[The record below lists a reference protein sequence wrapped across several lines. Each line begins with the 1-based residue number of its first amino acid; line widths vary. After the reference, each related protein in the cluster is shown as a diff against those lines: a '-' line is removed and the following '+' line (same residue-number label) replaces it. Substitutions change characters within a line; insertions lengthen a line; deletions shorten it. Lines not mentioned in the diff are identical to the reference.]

1 MSRGDFVN
9 PGAFMKGIYN
19 LTLMKI
25 CKFTALTL
33 FTSKTNVSIALL
45 YFSKYC
51 KTMTRQQHNIKS
63 NCVVFDDYCYDE
75 TDNYYSDINAMDK
88 QEIAWFKKIFKCL
101 LNKFI
106 KI

>member
-1 MSRGDFVN
+1 LSRGDFVN

-19 LTLMKI
+19 LILVKN
-25 CKFTALTL
+25 CKFTD
-33 FTSKTNVSIALL
+33 FTSFTNETNVSIALL

-51 KTMTRQQHNIKS
+51 KNMTRQQHNIKS

-75 TDNYYSDINAMDK
+75 TNDYYSDINAMDK
-88 QEIAWFKKIFKCL
+88 QEIDWFKKIIKFL
-101 LNKFI
+101 FNKFI

>member
-19 LTLMKI
+19 LILVKN
-25 CKFTALTL
+25 CKFTD
-33 FTSKTNVSIALL
+33 FTSFTNKTNVSIALL

-51 KTMTRQQHNIKS
+51 KNMTRQQHNIKS

-75 TDNYYSDINAMDK
+75 TNDYYSDINAMDK
-88 QEIAWFKKIFKCL
+88 QEIDWFKKIIKFL
-101 LNKFI
+101 FNKFI